1 MNFIWVLI
9 LVPVVLAVFSAI
21 SAAMIPEWVK
31 MLTTIGGRLVLVGF
45 LVSIPI
51 IAGRIIKK

>member
-21 SAAMIPEWVK
+21 SATMIPQWAK
-31 MLTTIGGRLVLVGF
+31 MLTTIAGRLVLAGF

-51 IAGRIIKK
+51 VAGKIIKK